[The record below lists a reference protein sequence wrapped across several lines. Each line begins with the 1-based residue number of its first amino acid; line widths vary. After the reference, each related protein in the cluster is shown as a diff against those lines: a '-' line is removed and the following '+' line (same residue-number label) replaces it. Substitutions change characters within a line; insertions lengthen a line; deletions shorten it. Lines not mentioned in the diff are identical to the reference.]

1 MSTTLAIEL
10 SNPTAD
16 QQAELAAVAFLA
28 RYSGR
33 TLESYRYDLRSFFQ
47 WAADVKLDV
56 LGATRPHIELFRSC
70 WRSEAWQPRP
80 STGGCRPSAG
90 STDLLTSK
98 AGLLP
103 TLPSTSAAR
112 GCTAPKDAG
121 STARNSGGSSLVQRP
136 LTMITP
142 LSRSSSG

>member
-47 WAADVKLDV
+47 WAADVGLDV
-56 LGATRPHIELFRSC
+56 LGATRPHIELFRSSLEERLGPGDHRPAAVDHLRVLPIC
-70 WRSEAWQPRP
+70 SHRRPDCFQPCAVRP
-80 STGGCRPSAG
+80 PPDG
-90 STDLLTSK
+90 
-98 AGLLP
+98 
-103 TLPSTSAAR
+103 
-112 GCTAPKDAG
+112 APLRRTRA
-121 STARNSGGSSLVQRP
+121 RP
-136 LTMITP
+136 LGARAVP
-142 LSRSSSG
+142 LWCRGI